1 MSKLN
6 EDVLILVL
14 EEVKKDKKSLYSCL
28 FVNRVWCKATLPIL
42 WKNPNLY
49 CKSNKLFFNTLL
61 LHLSEESKDNLK
73 NHGIEPFKEIYK
85 RPLFHYI
92 YFWKHLNLHSIDIT
106 FNSRTIMKNIGDFK
120 WNIMRNEILNLLIN
134 RNSSYTHLYIH
145 SEFDYQLYNN
155 PGVKDCFLRLQHVS
169 CGDNTKQHILEGLA
183 SICKSIKSLRI
194 DIVMTDK
201 NSNPGLIKLIEA
213 QNNLNVVNFDRCR
226 NDNSNEIYRKTL
238 EESLIKN
245 ADTIQN
251 LTIKWKPI
259 TNMLLHLVN
268 LISLDIN
275 LSFGNPLNHSFDIN
289 LENVNLPF
297 LKILRTHRVPS
308 RNLVSL
314 VENTNG
320 SLIEINARN
329 ANLSGK
335 FIQAICNN
343 CPKIEYL
350 RLSIKDNIS
359 ELGKLLI
366 SCKCLKGLYIF
377 TDALDESNW
386 DELIDTLIQFSP
398 INLYKFKFTSIKNLK
413 LESLKFFLDNWEKR
427 HSMLLQIVLK
437 ESLSM
442 FMGSLGRE
450 QKQQQQQKNLLEEYK
465 GKGII
470 KNYHFSGEFEDFE
483 WIQKK
488 YL

>member
-1 MSKLN
+1 
-6 EDVLILVL
+6 
-14 EEVKKDKKSLYSCL
+14 
-28 FVNRVWCKATLPIL
+28 
-42 WKNPNLY
+42 
-49 CKSNKLFFNTLL
+49 
-61 LHLSEESKDNLK
+61 
-73 NHGIEPFKEIYK
+73 
-85 RPLFHYI
+85 
-92 YFWKHLNLHSIDIT
+92 
-106 FNSRTIMKNIGDFK
+106 MKNIGDFK

-183 SICKSIKSLRI
+183 
-194 DIVMTDK
+194 
-201 NSNPGLIKLIEA
+201 N
-213 QNNLNVVNFDRCR
+213 
-226 NDNSNEIYRKTL
+226 
-238 EESLIKN
+238 
-245 ADTIQN
+245 
-251 LTIKWKPI
+251 
-259 TNMLLHLVN
+259 
-268 LISLDIN
+268 
-275 LSFGNPLNHSFDIN
+275 
-289 LENVNLPF
+289 
-297 LKILRTHRVPS
+297 
-308 RNLVSL
+308 
-314 VENTNG
+314 
-320 SLIEINARN
+320 
-329 ANLSGK
+329 
-335 FIQAICNN
+335 
-343 CPKIEYL
+343 
-350 RLSIKDNIS
+350 
-359 ELGKLLI
+359 
-366 SCKCLKGLYIF
+366 
-377 TDALDESNW
+377 ESNW

-413 LESLKFFLDNWEKR
+413 LESLNFFLDNWEKR

>member
-6 EDVLILVL
+6 EDVLFLIL

-28 FVNRVWCKATLPIL
+28 FVNKEWCKVTLPFL
-42 WKNPNLY
+42 WNNPNEY
-49 CKSNKLFFNTLL
+49 CKSSKLFFNTLL

-73 NHGIEPFKEIYK
+73 NHGVELFTEIYN

-92 YFWKHLNLHSIDIT
+92 YFWKHLNLHSLDII

-120 WNIMRNEILNLLIN
+120 WNIMRKEILNLLISK
-134 RNSSYTHLYIH
+134 NSSYTHLYIYID
-145 SEFDYQLYNN
+145 FDYQLFNN
-155 PGVKDCFLRLQHVS
+155 PGINDCFSKLQFVS
-169 CGDNTKQHILEGLA
+169 CGDNTKQYILEGFA

-213 QNNLNVVNFDRCR
+213 QNNLNIVNFDRCR
-226 NDNSNEIYRKTL
+226 NDDSNEIYRKTL
-238 EESLIKN
+238 EESLIKS

-259 TNMLLHLVN
+259 TNMLFHLVN

-275 LSFGNPLNHSFDIN
+275 LSGYPLYHSFYIN
-289 LENVNLPF
+289 LENVTLPF
-297 LKILRTHRVPS
+297 LKFLRTYRVPS

-314 VENTNG
+314 VENTNR
-320 SLIEINARN
+320 SLIEINAD
-329 ANLSGK
+329 ANHNGK
-335 FIQAICNN
+335 FTQAIRNN

-350 RLSIKDNIS
+350 RLPIKDNIS

-366 SCKCLKGLYIF
+366 SCKCLKGLYII

-398 INLYKFKFTSIKNLK
+398 INLYKFKFTSTKYLK

-427 HSMLLQIVLK
+427 HSMLLQIV
-437 ESLSM
+437 M
-442 FMGSLGRE
+442 FMGSLERE
-450 QKQQQQQKNLLEEYK
+450 QRQQQINLLEEYK

-470 KNYHFSGEFEDFE
+470 KNFHFSEEFEDFE
-483 WIQKK
+483 WIKK
-488 YL
+488 KISLNSCL

>member
-6 EDVLILVL
+6 EDILILVL

-28 FVNRVWCKATLPIL
+28 FVNREWCKATLPIL
-42 WKNPNLY
+42 WKNPNQY
-49 CKSNKLFFNTLL
+49 RKSSKLFFNTLL

-106 FNSRTIMKNIGDFK
+106 FNCRTIMKNIGDFK
-120 WNIMRNEILNLLIN
+120 WNILRNEVLNLLIN

-145 SEFDYQLYNN
+145 PEFDYQSYNN
-155 PGVKDCFLRLQHVS
+155 PGVKDCFLRLQHIS

-183 SICKSIKSLRI
+183 SICKSIKSLRV
-194 DIVMTDK
+194 DIVMTDR

-213 QNNLNVVNFDRCR
+213 QNNLNVVHFDRCR

-251 LTIKWKPI
+251 LTIKWKPV

-275 LSFGNPLNHSFDIN
+275 LGFSYPLNHSLYIH
-289 LENVNLPF
+289 LENVTLPF
-297 LKILRTHRVPS
+297 LKILKTCKVPS
-308 RNLVSL
+308 RSLISL

-320 SLIEINARN
+320 SLIEINTFN
-329 ANLSGK
+329 GVSDGK
-335 FIQAICNN
+335 FIQAISNN

-350 RLSIKDNIS
+350 NLSIKDNIS
-359 ELGKLLI
+359 EVRKLLI
-366 SCKCLKGLYIF
+366 NCKCLKGLYIF

-427 HSMLLQIVLK
+427 YSMLLQIILK
-437 ESLSM
+437 ESM
-442 FMGSLGRE
+442 I
-450 QKQQQQQKNLLEEYK
+450 KQQINLLEEYK

-483 WIQKK
+483 WIKKK